1 MLETESKAVYIGF
14 CPTYTENAGLRT
26 LKGTEA
32 SIDRLLAALVAR
44 CKFTSRGVL
53 SGASVTADCIRESVT
68 KLASELPSDALVVI
82 NFCGHGVD
90 FGGAHC
96 LVADDGTIVPVQLL
110 ASIVAKQVLERKLSN
125 VQLVLVLDCCRGD
138 APSLDREIR
147 VLWAYH
153 STRV

>member
-68 KLASELPSDALVVI
+68 KLASELPSDALGA
-82 NFCGHGVD
+82 FVD
-90 FGGAHC
+90 R
-96 LVADDGTIVPVQLL
+96 I
-110 ASIVAKQVLERKLSN
+110 
-125 VQLVLVLDCCRGD
+125 
-138 APSLDREIR
+138 
-147 VLWAYH
+147 
-153 STRV
+153 